1 MSRSTTVEREG
12 AKFHYV
18 VCDSYVTMSDGTGIV
33 HIAPAFGGRR
43 AWAANTTCRSC
54 SWSMRRAA

>member
-1 MSRSTTVEREG
+1 MSVAMKGSALEYMEYEPLYDVEREG

-33 HIAPAFGGRR
+33 HGVVVHAVR
-43 AWAANTTCRSC
+43 
-54 SWSMRRAA
+54 